1 MVRKTTQVF
10 TCSRWKHFNLCC
22 VCVCSVLQEKLFAGG
37 VESENCFSAFLP
49 EKFGPKVVGVG
60 HNLNYMQGS
69 SLSSVFCPA
78 SPLAGLLL
86 LFGQLLDKRLIAGR
100 GPNVPSSRMPD
111 FGWPRTVC
119 YVAVMGPGT
128 GVREH
133 RKCVEQ
139 FQPDVKCQGACR
151 RCCHSGHGPWSLL
164 FFLFLWN
171 LQFISDSRC
180 QAQHEIDARSDR
192 IAGPRSGNSN
202 ESASG
207 CY

>member
-1 MVRKTTQVF
+1 M
-10 TCSRWKHFNLCC
+10 LC

-100 GPNVPSSRMPD
+100 GPNVPSSGMPGILGGPERSVMWLLRGRERGSESTGNALNNFNRMLNV
-111 FGWPRTVC
+111 RAL
-119 YVAVMGPGT
+119 VAVVATVAM
-128 GVREH
+128 
-133 RKCVEQ
+133 
-139 FQPDVKCQGACR
+139 A
-151 RCCHSGHGPWSLL
+151 HGPCCSCC
-164 FFLFLWN
+164 FCGICN
-171 LQFISDSRC
+171 L
-180 QAQHEIDARSDR
+180 
-192 IAGPRSGNSN
+192 
-202 ESASG
+202 
-207 CY
+207 